1 MKSSEFVLFASKN
14 SLPPTLHFSVR
25 GELIKFCDNRFYEK
39 KTSFFNQHNMS
50 APTAIRQPEQA
61 LQFQPEAVSHG

>member
-1 MKSSEFVLFASKN
+1 MKSSEFVMFASKN

-39 KTSFFNQHNMS
+39 KLHSLSNTMS

-61 LQFQPEAVSHG
+61 LGFQPETISHG